1 MMTATCLHEG
11 WTLSTESELAPEEL
25 RGIEVPA
32 TVPGVVHTDLL
43 AAGLIPDPFVGL
55 NEHALTW
62 IGRTEWVYRTTFTSG
77 AAAPGARTD
86 LVLEGLD
93 TLATVE
99 LNGVEL
105 LRTANQHRG
114 YRVEV
119 TELLR
124 QGRNELAVRFAPA
137 LTVAEEIDAVAH
149 RPHVNQHPF
158 NALRKMACNFG
169 WDWGLDV
176 VTAGVFKPVRLET
189 WDRARIAAVRPL
201 VLEVPERSGGGTARV
216 RFAVE
221 LERAAADPV
230 ALTVRLGE
238 ESVGVIAPAGAMHVD
253 VDVVVRD
260 AELWW
265 PRGHGE
271 QPLYDAHV
279 EVRDA
284 GDSEELDAWQGRVGL
299 RTVAVDTSTDDGGA
313 TFRMLVNG
321 RGILI
326 KGFNWIPE
334 DPFPSNLSDER
345 VHARVRD
352 ASEAGANLLRV
363 WGGGTYESEAF
374 YDACDEAGL
383 LVWQD
388 FAFACAA
395 YDEERLWAEVEAEA
409 REAITR
415 LASHPSLAL
424 WNGGNENL
432 WGYLDW
438 GWQEE
443 LGDASWGLGFYS
455 DLLPRLVAELDP
467 TRPYIPGSPFSPEP
481 GVHPNTPGSGPMHIW
496 TVWNTHDYT
505 HYADYLPR
513 FVSEF
518 GFQGPPAWSS
528 LERVVGTADFVP
540 TETPEVLSHQKA
552 DDGNGKLERGWRGH
566 LPDPTTSRDWH
577 WTTQLNQARAVEFGI
592 RHFRALHGRCHGTIV
607 WQLNDCWPVISWS
620 AVDADGHR
628 KPLWYATRRAYA
640 DRLITVDGHA
650 GEPVLTLLNDTDASW
665 TGELQVARREFGGGS
680 LAEVAQQVEV
690 APRGVLRVPLA
701 ADMQAVDPAVE
712 VLDIRLGQEGL
723 RWFYAEDVELRL
735 PAADVEAS
743 ADPVPGGYRVT
754 VTARSLVR
762 DLTLLVDQADPRAR
776 VDDAL
781 VTLLPGERAVFEVSA
796 PDLDPGSL
804 IRYPV
809 LRCANDLVVPVPVSP

>member
-11 WTLSTESELAPEEL
+11 WTLSTESESAPEEL

-62 IGRTEWVYRTTFTSG
+62 IGRTEWVYRTSFTIG

-99 LNGVEL
+99 LNGVGL
-105 LRTANQHRG
+105 LRTANQHRS

-119 TELLR
+119 TELL
-124 QGRNELAVRFAPA
+124 QEGQNELVVRFTPA

-169 WDWGLDV
+169 WDWGPDI

-201 VLEVPERSGGGTARV
+201 VLEVPESSGGGTARV
-216 RFAVE
+216 RFAVD

-238 ESVGVIAPAGAMHVD
+238 ESVGVIAPAGAVHVD

-260 AELWW
+260 AQLWW
-265 PRGHGE
+265 PRGYGE

-284 GDSEELDAWQGRVGL
+284 GGTEKLDAWQGRVGL
-299 RTVAVDTSTDDGGA
+299 RTVAIDTSSDDEGA

-321 RGILI
+321 TAVLI

-345 VHARVRD
+345 VHARVAD
-352 ASEAGANLLRV
+352 ACEAGANLLRV

-415 LASHPSLAL
+415 LATHPSLAL

-528 LERVVGTADFVP
+528 LERVVGTEDFVP

-566 LPDPTTSRDWH
+566 LPDPTTARDWH

-640 DRLITVDGHA
+640 DRLITVDSHS
-650 GEPVLTLLNDTDASW
+650 GEPVVTLLNDTDESW
-665 TGELQVARREFGGGS
+665 TGELQVARRDFGGAA
-680 LAEVAQQVEV
+680 LAAVTHEVEV
-690 APRGVLRVPLA
+690 GARGVLRVPMA
-701 ADMQAVDPAVE
+701 AGLRAVDAAAE
-712 VLDIRLGQEGL
+712 LLDVRLGEESL

-735 PAADVEAS
+735 PAIDVEATS
-743 ADPVPGGYRVT
+743 DPVPGGYRVT

-762 DLTLLVDQADPRAR
+762 DLALLVDQADPRAR

-781 VTLLPGERAVFEVSA
+781 VTLLPGERVVFEVTA

-804 IRYPV
+804 ISYPV
-809 LRCANDLVVPVPVSP
+809 LRCANDLVVAVPVRP